1 MNGANRILMNTI
13 AQYAKTIINLFLALY
28 STRLILEALGNLDY
42 GLYSV
47 ITGAVSMLSFVN
59 NSLVIS
65 TQRHLSFLK
74 GKNKIVEVRCFF
86 ANSLFIHIIL
96 GLLFFILLIACTDI
110 IIEKVLSIPT
120 YREQASAV
128 VYISI
133 SAVIS
138 LTFITSPFRA
148 IFIARE
154 NIVFIS
160 IIDIIDAVLKL
171 LIALILLNTTID
183 KLILYGLLLV
193 GISFFNLLAFS
204 IYAYICYDEFCWPK
218 IGIVK
223 KQHIKKI
230 TSFAG
235 WTLFSTGCVIGRTQ
249 GLAILFNV
257 FYGVLINTAYGI
269 AQQISGAVMNISQAI
284 ANAMSPQIIKAEG
297 KGERTKMLYMSSIEC
312 LCSYTMLSIFAIPLI
327 FKMSLILKLWLVD
340 VPEYSV
346 LFCRYLL
353 IACLFDQITG
363 GLSIANQ
370 ASGNIRNYSI
380 IFGVMKILT
389 LPISYI
395 IIQVEGD
402 LNYVLLCFV
411 SIELISSFSRVLFI
425 HKSAG
430 LIIKDFFRRIIVPI
444 ICSSIV
450 ASIVCYKLDSY
461 LSHSLFSFLVLLISN
476 MFLIIFIT
484 ILLLKL
490 DDKQRVMNII
500 TGMIK
505 KYIKYSK
512 CIFFK

>member
-1 MNGANRILMNTI
+1 MNGTNRILINTV
-13 AQYAKTIINLFLALY
+13 AQYVKTIINLLLALY
-28 STRLILEALGNLDY
+28 STRLILEALGNSDY

-47 ITGAVSMLSFVN
+47 IAGVVSMLSFVN

-74 GKNKIVEVRCFF
+74 GKNDTVEVRHFF
-86 ANSLFIHIIL
+86 ANSLFIHILL
-96 GLLFFILLIACTDI
+96 GLLFFILLFACTDI
-110 IIEKVLSIPT
+110 FVGKVLSIPAH
-120 YREQASAV
+120 REHAAIIV
-128 VYISI
+128 FISV

-160 IIDIIDAVLKL
+160 VIDIVDAVLKL
-171 LIALILLNTTID
+171 LIAFVLIDTTAD

-193 GISFFNLLAFS
+193 GVSFFNLLAFS

-218 IGIVK
+218 INIIRK
-223 KQHIKKI
+223 HHIKKI

-269 AQQISGAVMNISQAI
+269 AQQISGAVMNVSQAI

-297 KGERTKMLYMSSIEC
+297 KGERTKMLYMASLEC
-312 LCSYTMLSIFAIPLI
+312 LFSYTMLAIFAVPLI
-327 FKMSLILKLWLVD
+327 VKMPLILELWLVE

-346 LFCRYLL
+346 LFCRYIL

-363 GLSIANQ
+363 GLGIANQ
-370 ASGNIRNYSI
+370 ASGNIRNYSV
-380 IFGVMKILT
+380 IFGLTKILT
-389 LPISYI
+389 LPISYFI
-395 IIQVEGD
+395 ILKGGEV
-402 LNYVLLCFV
+402 NYILFCFV
-411 SIELISSFSRVLFI
+411 AIELISSCLRILFI
-425 HKSAG
+425 HKSVG
-430 LIIKDFFRRIIVPI
+430 LIVSDFLRRIIVPI

-450 ASIVCYKLDSY
+450 ACVVCHKLDSY
-461 LSHSLFSFLVLLISN
+461 LSDSLISFLMLLISN
-476 MFLIIFIT
+476 MLIFLFIT
-484 ILLLKL
+484 IALLKF
-490 DDKQRVMNII
+490 DDKQRVKNII
-500 TGMIK
+500 IGVIK
-505 KYIKYSK
+505 KSR
-512 CIFFK
+512 